1 MTDKQ
6 KRAFWLQFAAACR
19 NQGIAYEER
28 DEYRHAVLFEE
39 AKANHLAE
47 VNNTDGFE
55 AVMQRL
61 AADAG
66 EWDRAASFMA
76 GHERRIGAMV
86 NDCARQVCELA
97 CHDQVNATVYAQA
110 VLSQSGLKRAGVID
124 GESWYMD
131 YPEATSFKVFQILDS
146 YRRRMLWRKRR
157 ETGRA
162 IRMAYSF
169 GTSYKEV

>member
-1 MTDKQ
+1 MTEKQ

-19 NQGIAYEER
+19 NLGIPTEDR
-28 DEYRHAVLFEE
+28 DDYRKAVILEE

-66 EWDRAASFMA
+66 EWDRAASFTA
-76 GHERRIGAMV
+76 GNARRIGAMV

-97 CHDQVNATVYAQA
+97 CNGQANATAYARG
-110 VLSQSGLKRAGVID
+110 VLDQSGLKRAGVID
-124 GESWYMD
+124 GDAWYMD

-146 YRRRMLWRKRR
+146 HRRRLLWRKRR
-157 ETGRA
+157 ETGVK
-162 IRMAYSF
+162 IRLSYSF